1 MPNSIHP
8 TDVLIEEYEE
18 QDTDATED
26 FAFVVGPDGE
36 LKSFSVPQH
45 LIEDPPESV
54 QLILE
59 LFGIENIHELGQKII
74 H

>member
-18 QDTDATED
+18 QDTDSAED
-26 FAFVVGPDGE
+26 FTFVVGPDGE

-45 LIEDPPESV
+45 L
-54 QLILE
+54 
-59 LFGIENIHELGQKII
+59 KIGRA
-74 H
+74 HV

>member
-18 QDTDATED
+18 HDTDAAED
-26 FAFVVGPDGE
+26 FTFVIGPDGE

-45 LIEDPPESV
+45 LMEDPPEPV

>member
-1 MPNSIHP
+1 MPNSIQS
-8 TDVLIEEYEE
+8 TDVLIDEYEE
-18 QDTDATED
+18 QNEDAAED
-26 FAFVVGPDGE
+26 FTFILHSDGS

-45 LIEDPPESV
+45 LMDELPDEV

-59 LFGIENIHELGQKII
+59 LYGIEDIHQLNTRTI